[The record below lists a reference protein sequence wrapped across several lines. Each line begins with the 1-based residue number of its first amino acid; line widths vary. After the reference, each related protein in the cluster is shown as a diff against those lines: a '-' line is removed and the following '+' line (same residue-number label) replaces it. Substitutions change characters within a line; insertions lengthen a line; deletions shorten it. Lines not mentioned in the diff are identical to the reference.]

1 MTTPWPNVQRL
12 LLGHHALLG
21 GFLRQ
26 QLAVGLRTLGD
37 DAVVRLK
44 TLIFYLGGDCLSSGG
59 LSPACALL
67 HLEPTLVR
75 REILGELLWRR
86 QLLAGG
92 GAAGWRQDP
101 SLPQAFP
108 PAEFPWKGFRGN
120 CAPLEGGTVVF

>member
-1 MTTPWPNVQRL
+1 
-12 LLGHHALLG
+12 
-21 GFLRQ
+21 
-26 QLAVGLRTLGD
+26 
-37 DAVVRLK
+37 
-44 TLIFYLGGDCLSSGG
+44 LSSGG

-92 GAAGWRQDP
+92 GAAGWWQDP

-108 PAEFPWKGFRGN
+108 PAEFPWKDFRGN
-120 CAPLEGGTVVF
+120 SAPLERDRGVLGRTREDVRTVRPDASTAQIW